1 MLGDLQQ
8 KFPAAR
14 IVIVPPIHRKLLH
27 GVQVTDD
34 NFNDLGYTLQDY
46 VDATKLV
53 AEEYAC
59 PVIDL
64 WSTMGITPRVNMTD
78 YFPDG
83 LHPNA
88 IGHMLMARVM
98 EKALNNLNFDG
109 TDTREGT
116 QKIQMP
122 AAKAIEL
129 GKVYQYIGV
138 TDANYTNGYF
148 YKCVSD

>member
-8 KFPAAR
+8 KFPATR
-14 IVIVPPIHRKLLH
+14 IVVVPPLHRKLLH

-53 AEEYAC
+53 AEEYSC

-88 IGHMLMARVM
+88 I
-98 EKALNNLNFDG
+98 
-109 TDTREGT
+109 
-116 QKIQMP
+116 
-122 AAKAIEL
+122 
-129 GKVYQYIGV
+129 
-138 TDANYTNGYF
+138 
-148 YKCVSD
+148 